1 MALIGN
7 FREFNIVNL
16 IQLNCIEKKTARLTF
31 NYMGKMGVIYFEG
44 GEITHAQFGDYT
56 GPDAVYKALRITEG
70 EFKVEDGVKTNIR
83 TNDIKWSEL
92 ILEGM
97 RLLDET
103 QANQG
108 EVYRSLVSS
117 LMGIDK
123 VIAALVV
130 KKENAVPEGFSDFEE
145 VQLYSN
151 ILSLFSIFMN
161 RASKSTHLSFF
172 KKATITFDDKIL
184 LIVDKGSHIIGVF
197 LVANVSLSIIEPRIL
212 SEINNFMSE

>member
-31 NYMGKMGVIYFEG
+31 NYMGKIGVIYFEG
-44 GEITHAQFGDYT
+44 GEITHAQFGNLT

-70 EFKVEDGVKTNIR
+70 EFKVEEGVKTNIR

-103 QANQG
+103 QATQG
-108 EVYRSLVSS
+108 EVYRSLITA
-117 LMGIDK
+117 LMSIDK

-130 KKENAVPEGFSDFEE
+130 KKEGAVPEGFSDFEE
-145 VQLYSN
+145 VELYSN
-151 ILSLFSIFMN
+151 VISFFSILLN
-161 RASKSTHLSFF
+161 RSSKLTSLSFF
-172 KKATITFDDKIL
+172 KKAVVTFDDKIL
-184 LIVDKGSHIIGVF
+184 LVVDKGSHVVGVF
-197 LVANVSLSIIEPRIL
+197 LSPNVSLKVIEPRIL
-212 SEINNFMSE
+212 SEINNYVSE

>member
-31 NYMGKMGVIYFEG
+31 NYMGKMGVIYFED
-44 GEITHAQFGDYT
+44 GEIVHAQFGDYT
-56 GPDAVYKALRITEG
+56 GPEAIYKALRITEG
-70 EFKVEDGVKTNIR
+70 EFKVEEGIKTNIR

-103 QANQG
+103 QATQG
-108 EVYRSLVSS
+108 EVYRNLVSL
-117 LMGIDK
+117 LMNMDK

-151 ILSLFSIFMN
+151 VLAAFSVFMN
-161 RASKSTHLSFF
+161 RASKATNLSFF
-172 KKATITFDDKIL
+172 KKATVTFDDKIL
-184 LIVDKGSHIIGVF
+184 LIIDKGTHIVGVF
-197 LVANVSLSIIEPRIL
+197 LAPNVSLNVVEPRIL
-212 SEINNFMSE
+212 SEVNNFISE